1 MTFHWVNGVTVS
13 AQYHSICHFIAVP
26 HTQHQLSLIWVKT
39 GSLLMINPPPPLTS
53 RNEIAD
59 TALYL
64 HLSMSCHSWRSNR
77 PRFHPWQ
84 LPASSGNR
92 WVQHSGM
99 DVWFPALS
107 KSCQSVVAKVCRS
120 YEWHITAA
128 HDLSGDV
135 CPKGRPALTQPFTA
149 EDNEQA
155 SAMFEGP
162 ACPRQAEHRRN
173 DNYTHSSP
181 HCIVDHLFVKHWSV
195 V

>member
-13 AQYHSICHFIAVP
+13 AQYHSIWHFIAVP

-99 DVWFPALS
+99 DVWFPAKIVS
-107 KSCQSVVAKVCRS
+107 ICGRKSMPQLWVAHNSSTRLKWWRV
-120 YEWHITAA
+120 
-128 HDLSGDV
+128 
-135 CPKGRPALTQPFTA
+135 PKRPASSHSAIYSRRQW
-149 EDNEQA
+149 A
-155 SAMFEGP
+155 SISYVRGTGVSQTGRA
-162 ACPRQAEHRRN
+162 
-173 DNYTHSSP
+173 
-181 HCIVDHLFVKHWSV
+181 
-195 V
+195 